1 MSSAKKTRMMN
12 KEQIIAEINDRITR
26 YRKELELYEMP
37 YDSAGTELIVA
48 LGELNSLLEAIK

>member
-1 MSSAKKTRMMN
+1 MN

>member
-1 MSSAKKTRMMN
+1 MN
-12 KEQIIAEINDRITR
+12 REQIIAEINDRITR

-37 YDSAGTELIVA
+37 YDSVGTELIVA